1 MIDILISFSYPS
13 LMLSIYFSNY
23 SKMQIVKMFLRKE
36 STLWYSRTSAVFF
49 FHIFI
54 TTYMLYCNYAIIKT
68 TDHYYHEKVIFW
80 NSSKSNFFFLF
91 SRYFTSIEEAI
102 WKDLVVNAKR
112 TEYNK
117 PFTSNLLVEWY
128 YHYYLHGKGIALV
141 VLQDMLC

>member
-1 MIDILISFSYPS
+1 
-13 LMLSIYFSNY
+13 
-23 SKMQIVKMFLRKE
+23 MFLSNE
-36 STLWYSRTSAVFF
+36 SILWYSQTSAVFF

-54 TTYMLYCNYAIIKT
+54 TTYMLYYNYAIIKT

-141 VLQDMLC
+141 LQICFASKNISIPHRRNKRRKKFP